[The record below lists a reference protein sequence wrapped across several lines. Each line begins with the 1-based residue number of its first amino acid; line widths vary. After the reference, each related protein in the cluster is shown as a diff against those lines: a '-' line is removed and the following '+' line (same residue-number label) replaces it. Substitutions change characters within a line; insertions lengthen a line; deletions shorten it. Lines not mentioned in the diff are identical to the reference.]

1 MVFYSYLTW
10 AMQLVKHEWEKSIQ
24 PCIIGNAVLHSSAKS
39 NKTFKL
45 LNTRSKQT
53 LLQQLDTM
61 KGI

>member
-10 AMQLVKHEWEKSIQ
+10 AMQLVKQWEKGIQ
-24 PCIIGNAVLHSSAKS
+24 PCEIGNAVLHSSAKS
-39 NKTFKL
+39 NKTSKL
-45 LNTRSKQT
+45 FNTRSKQT